1 MSDVERWLPIAGYEG
16 SYEVSSLGR
25 VRSLDRINPRG
36 SSYTGKVL
44 SQCGERDQH
53 LSVTPHAGG
62 LRRNFYVHHLV
73 LVTFV
78 GPCPP
83 GMEGCHWNDIPGD
96 NRLVNLRWDTR
107 RANALDSIRN
117 GTHAKATKTHCPRGH
132 PYSGSNLR
140 VYKGTRHCIECQ
152 EIRNRSRSQKREAA

>member
-1 MSDVERWLPIAGYEG
+1 MSAVERWLPIAGYEG
-16 SYEVSSLGR
+16 SYEVSDLGR
-25 VRSLDRINPRG
+25 VRSLDRIDSGGHARI
-36 SSYTGKVL
+36 GKVL
-44 SQCGERDQH
+44 SPCAERDQH
-53 LSVTPHAGG
+53 LSVTLCTGG
-62 LRRNFYVHHLV
+62 SRRNFQVHHLV

-83 GMEGCHWNDIPGD
+83 GMEGCHWNDIPDD
-96 NRLVNLRWDTR
+96 NRLANLRWDTR

-117 GTHAKATKTHCPRGH
+117 GNHAQGMKTHCPQGH

-152 EIRNRSRSQKREAA
+152 EIRNRSRSQKREVA